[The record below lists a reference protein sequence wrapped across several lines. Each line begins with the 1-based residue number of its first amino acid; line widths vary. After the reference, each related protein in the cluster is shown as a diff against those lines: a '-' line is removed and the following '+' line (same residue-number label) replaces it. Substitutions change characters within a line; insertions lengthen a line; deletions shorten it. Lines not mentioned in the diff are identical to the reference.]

1 MIICVTI
8 FFFKISTS
16 FKIILLPF
24 ECFISYHEN
33 SLKFFYTGLH
43 LFMVSFVIIRFLPLS
58 FEDESSDNNIF
69 LRMWKYVKTSTTFKK
84 LINNDGLRILCH
96 NKVSL
101 LFNLIRLYSPVIV
114 IYQFSPLRKCV
125 RQ

>member
-8 FFFKISTS
+8 FFLISTS

-43 LFMVSFVIIRFLPLS
+43 LFMVSFVIIRFLSLS

-69 LRMWKYVKTSTTFKK
+69 LRM
-84 LINNDGLRILCH
+84 
-96 NKVSL
+96 
-101 LFNLIRLYSPVIV
+101 
-114 IYQFSPLRKCV
+114 
-125 RQ
+125 